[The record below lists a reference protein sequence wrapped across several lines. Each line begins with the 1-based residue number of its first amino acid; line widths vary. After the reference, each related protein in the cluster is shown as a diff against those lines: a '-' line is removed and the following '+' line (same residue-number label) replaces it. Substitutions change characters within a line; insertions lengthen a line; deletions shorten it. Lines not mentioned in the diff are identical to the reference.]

1 MDRVIYIA
9 MTGARE
15 VMRQQA
21 SVAHNLANVS
31 THGFRQELNVF
42 RALPVVGEGAKTR
55 AFVIQTTPRSD
66 FTQGALQLTGR
77 PLDVALRGPGWIA
90 VQGPDG
96 QEAYTRMG
104 HLQVSQNG
112 ILQTTNGLNVLGDAG
127 PLAVPPDQDVLIGKD
142 GTVSTVPVGQNLTA
156 VAIAGRIKLVNPPEE
171 TLVRGED
178 GLFRQKNGEPAPAAA
193 NVTLVAG
200 ALESSNVNPAE
211 SMVNMI
217 SLARQFDMQMR
228 VIRAA
233 EDNHRSG
240 DRVLTMAPI

>member
-15 VMRQQA
+15 VTRQQA
-21 SVAHNLANVS
+21 AVSHNLANIS

-55 AFVIQTTPRSD
+55 AFVLETTPRTD
-66 FTQGALQLTGR
+66 FTPGAVQQTGR

-90 VQGPDG
+90 VQDGSG

-127 PLAVPPDQDVLIGKD
+127 PLAAPPDQDILIGKD
-142 GTVSTVPVGQNLTA
+142 GTVSTVPIGLGLNA
-156 VAIAGRIKLVNPPEE
+156 VAIAGRIKLVNPSE
-171 TLVRGED
+171 TDLVRGED
-178 GLFRQKNGEPAPAAA
+178 GLFRQKSGQAAPADV
-193 NVTLVAG
+193 NVTLVSG
-200 ALESSNVNPAE
+200 ALETSNVNPAE
-211 SMVNMI
+211 AMVSMV
-217 SLARQFDMQMR
+217 SLARQFELQMR

-233 EDNHRSG
+233 EDNNRSA
-240 DRVLTMAPI
+240 DKVLTAN

>member
-15 VMRQQA
+15 VTRQQA
-21 SVAHNLANVS
+21 AVSHNLANIS

-42 RALPVVGEGAKTR
+42 RALPVVGEGSKTR
-55 AFVIQTTPRSD
+55 AFVLETTPRTD
-66 FTQGALQLTGR
+66 FTPGTIQQTGR

-90 VQGPDG
+90 VQDASG

-127 PLAVPPDQDVLIGKD
+127 PLATPPDQDILIARD
-142 GTVSTVPVGQNLTA
+142 GTVSSVPIGIGLNA
-156 VAIAGRIKLVNPPEE
+156 VAIAGRIKLTNPNE
-171 TLVRGED
+171 TDLVRGED
-178 GLFRQKNGEPAPAAA
+178 GLFRLKSGQPAEADA
-193 NVTLVAG
+193 NVTLISG
-200 ALESSNVNPAE
+200 ALETSNVNPAE
-211 SMVNMI
+211 AMVSMV
-217 SLARQFDMQMR
+217 SLARQFEMQMR

-233 EDNHRSG
+233 EDNNRSA
-240 DRVLTMAPI
+240 DKVLSAT

>member
-15 VMRQQA
+15 VTRQQA
-21 SVAHNLANVS
+21 AISHNLANIS

-55 AFVIQTTPRSD
+55 AFVLETTPRTD
-66 FTQGALQLTGR
+66 FTQGALQQTER

-90 VQGPDG
+90 VQGANG

-112 ILQTTNGLNVLGDAG
+112 ILQTSNGLSVLGDAG
-127 PLAVPPDQDVLIGKD
+127 PITVPPDQDILIGKD
-142 GTVSTVPVGQNLTA
+142 GTISTVPVGRDLNA
-156 VAIAGRIKLVNPPEE
+156 VTIVGRIKLTNPNE
-171 TLVRGED
+171 TDLQRGDD
-178 GLFRQKNGEPAPAAA
+178 GLFRLNSGQPAPADA

-200 ALESSNVNPAE
+200 ALETSNVNPAE
-211 SMVNMI
+211 ALVNMV
-217 SLARQFDMQMR
+217 SLARQFDMNMR
-228 VIRAA
+228 VLRAA
-233 EDNHRSG
+233 QDNEGSANKVLSG
-240 DRVLTMAPI
+240 SA